1 MARNDRIFY
10 ACQAVVITKTG
21 VTPTAPGI
29 CRGLQSVGMNSNFT
43 LDQIFEIGQLEIY
56 ENVEDVAD
64 IEVSLEKVIDG
75 ESLLFV
81 LASNGLCKTDLVA
94 AVKNRSD
101 VYLSIFDDAQSN
113 ATGQARN
120 VCWNS
125 GCYISSVGYTY
136 NVDGNATE
144 SLSLVG
150 NDRFWNCLLY
160 TSDAADE

>member
-10 ACQAVVITKTG
+10 ACQAVAIVKTG
-21 VTPTAPGI
+21 HTPATGNIA
-29 CRGLQSVGMNSNFT
+29 RGLQSVGMNSNFS

-75 ESLLFV
+75 ETLLFM

-113 ATGQARN
+113 ATGTPRN

-125 GCYISSVGYTY
+125 DRKSV
-136 NVDGNATE
+136 V
-144 SLSLVG
+144 
-150 NDRFWNCLLY
+150 
-160 TSDAADE
+160 